1 MPIPKLITIAV
12 LAMGGEGG
20 GVLSDWIVD
29 LAEHSGYY
37 AQTTSV
43 PGVAQR
49 TGATIYYIEI
59 FPEGK
64 SPILALMPV
73 PGEVDVVI
81 ASELMEAGRAI
92 QRGLVTPDR
101 TTLIASTHRVY
112 SMTERIAMADGR
124 SDSGT
129 FLDAAATS
137 AKLFVSANY
146 AKIAEQAGTVISAAL
161 FGALAGTEVLPFS
174 RSQFEDAVR
183 RGGIGVDASLKAFAA
198 SYDKSR
204 TREPEPA
211 PPEPTVE
218 LKVGPRLQELAAR
231 VLSTFPPES
240 HPILFPAIQR
250 LAEYQDVPYA
260 AEYLDKLEPILV
272 LDGKFG
278 DGSYRLLREVGRYLA
293 LWSSYEDAIRVADLK
308 TRSARFQRVV
318 RDTRVGTSQLIEIN
332 EFLSPQPQEVADLLP
347 VGLGRWLLRS
357 NPAKA
362 LITRISGN
370 GKVVKTTSLHG
381 FILLYSLARLR
392 PFRRRS
398 LRFHVE
404 HERAAHW
411 LNVISSLAPEDYAL
425 AMEVA
430 ECAQLIKGYADT
442 HALGTRNFTAILDGL
457 PKIRRNPRANEAA
470 AEEIK
475 KLRLAALADDTGSA
489 LAQLLEVK

>member
-59 FPEGK
+59 FPDGK
-64 SPILALMPV
+64 PPVLALMPV

-112 SMTERIAMADGR
+112 SMKERTAMADGR
-124 SDSGT
+124 SDSSS
-129 FLDAAATS
+129 FIDAAATS
-137 AKLFVSANY
+137 AKLFVSANF
-146 AKIAEQAGTVISAAL
+146 ASIAEQAGTVISAAL
-161 FGALAGTEVLPFS
+161 FGALAGAEVLPFT
-174 RSQFEDAVR
+174 RAQFEEAVR
-183 RGGIGVDASLKAFAA
+183 RGGIGVEASLKAFAA

-204 TREPEPA
+204 THGLEPLLAA
-211 PPEPTVE
+211 PPAEYKAGPA
-218 LKVGPRLQELAAR
+218 LKEVAAC
-231 VLSTFPPES
+231 VLSTFPVES
-240 HPILFPAIQR
+240 HSILFPAVQR
-250 LAEYQDVPYA
+250 LADYQDVGYA
-260 AEYLDKLEPILV
+260 NEYLEKLSPIAE
-272 LDGKFG
+272 LDRKFG
-278 DGSYRLLREVGRYLA
+278 DGSYRLLRETGRYLA

-308 TRSARFQRVV
+308 TRSSRFERVV
-318 RDTRVGTSQLIEIN
+318 GSRQPGASQLVEIH

-347 VGLGRWLLRS
+347 VSLGRWLLRS
-357 NPAKA
+357 EPAKA
-362 LITRISGN
+362 LITRLSGE
-370 GKVVKTTSLHG
+370 GKVIQTTSLHG

-392 PFRRRS
+392 PLRRRS

-404 HERAAHW
+404 HERAANW
-411 LNVISSLAPEDYAL
+411 LKVVSSLAAENYAL
-425 AMEVA
+425 AVEVA

-442 HALGTRNFTAILDGL
+442 HALGVRNFTVILEGL
-457 PKIRRNPRANEAA
+457 PNIRGTQDA
-470 AEEIK
+470 AEEVK
-475 KLRLAALADDTGSA
+475 KLRTAALADDTGKA

>member
-64 SPILALMPV
+64 VPVLALMPV

-112 SMTERIAMADGR
+112 SMKERTAMADGR
-124 SDSGT
+124 SDSNS
-129 FLDAAATS
+129 FIDAAASS
-137 AKLFVSANY
+137 AKLFVSANF
-146 AKIAEQAGTVISAAL
+146 AGIAEQAGTVISAAL
-161 FGALAGTEVLPFS
+161 FGALAGTEVLPFT
-174 RSQFEDAVR
+174 RTQFEEAVR
-183 RGGIGVDASLKAFAA
+183 RGGIGVEASLKAFAA

-204 TREPEPA
+204 TRGPEPQPAA
-211 PPEPTVE
+211 PAEYKAGPA
-218 LKVGPRLQELAAR
+218 LKEAAAR
-231 VLSTFPPES
+231 VLSTFPVES
-240 HPILFPAIQR
+240 HAILFPAIQR

-260 AEYLDKLEPILV
+260 NEYLDKLAPVAE
-272 LDGKFG
+272 LDRKFG
-278 DGSYRLLREVGRYLA
+278 DGSYRLLCETGRYLA

-308 TRSARFQRVV
+308 TRSSRFERVV
-318 RDTRVGTSQLIEIN
+318 GSRRPGASQLVEIH

-347 VGLGRWLLRS
+347 VSLGRWLLRS
-357 NPAKA
+357 EPAKG
-362 LITRISGN
+362 LITRFSGE
-370 GKVVKTTSLHG
+370 GKVIQTTSLHG

-404 HERAAHW
+404 HERAANW
-411 LNVISSLAPEDYAL
+411 LKVISSLASENYAL
-425 AMEVA
+425 AVEVA

-442 HALGTRNFTAILDGL
+442 HALGSRNFAAILEGL
-457 PKIRRNPRANEAA
+457 PNIRRIHGA
-470 AEEIK
+470 AEEVK
-475 KLRLAALADDTGSA
+475 KLRTAALADDTGRA